1 MTDFSKIFSGQSK
14 NEIKP
19 QIHDRR
25 PALSQSFPSRS
36 TTGDSTTV
44 REQSAKRRDWNVY
57 ALSSASARSPVCR
70 FLGKCP
76 RLHGSFRVDDPGPES
91 QANLGE
97 HHSTPFTPVRSASP
111 LSRELQSRTGAF
123 S

>member
-14 NEIKP
+14 SEIKP
-19 QIHDRR
+19 QIHNRR

-44 REQSAKRRDWNVY
+44 REQLAKRRDWDVY
-57 ALSSASARSPVCR
+57 GLSSASVRSPDKPT
-70 FLGKCP
+70 LW
-76 RLHGSFRVDDPGPES
+76 
-91 QANLGE
+91 
-97 HHSTPFTPVRSASP
+97 AS
-111 LSRELQSRTGAF
+111 ELQSRTGEF